1 MAWLSHS
8 SSKHNPSSW
17 QANPLPG
24 CFPNLFWKASGKE
37 HYRGGKIFVLRRKVY
52 LKASDMY
59 LKPADIYLK
68 PCDNY
73 PSG

>member
-1 MAWLSHS
+1 MARLSHA

-24 CFPNLFWKASGKE
+24 RFSNLYWKTSGKE

-52 LKASDMY
+52 LKPKDNYLKASD
-59 LKPADIYLK
+59 
-68 PCDNY
+68 NY
-73 PSG
+73 RKA

>member
-8 SSKHNPSSW
+8 SSKHNPSFG

-24 CFPNLFWKASGKE
+24 CFPNLFWKASGKD

-52 LKASDMY
+52 LKPKDNYLKASD
-59 LKPADIYLK
+59 
-68 PCDNY
+68 NY
-73 PSG
+73 RKA